1 MFKIGDMAVYP
12 AHGVGTIEAIEKKTI
27 SGRDQKFYIMRIIGN
42 GMTIMIPI
50 DNVDQ
55 VGLRGIISSKE
66 VAKVY
71 RILNDK
77 SNPSVDSQTWNR
89 RYREYM
95 DRIKTG
101 SVFEVATVLR
111 DLFVLKNGKELSFGE
126 RRMMD
131 IAKTLLVK
139 ELSIAQSQ
147 PEESIQKKIESIFE
161 TA

>member
-1 MFKIGDMAVYP
+1 MFKTGDLAVYP
-12 AHGVGTIEAIEKKTI
+12 AHGVGVIESIEEKEI
-27 SGRDQKFYIMRIIGN
+27 SGKDQKFYIMRVMGN
-42 GMTIMIPI
+42 GMTIMIPT

-55 VGLRGIISSKE
+55 VGLRKVISTKD

-71 RILNDK
+71 KILKDK
-77 SNPSVDSQTWNR
+77 KAGPPDTQTWNR

-95 DRIKTG
+95 ERIKTG

-111 DLFVLKNGKELSFGE
+111 DLFLLKAGKDLSFGE

-139 ELSIAQSQ
+139 ELSIAQDMS
-147 PEESIQKKIESIFE
+147 ETNVETHIESIF
-161 TA
+161 A